1 MCSIISDA
9 SGKKKKKKEKK
20 NIKEEG
26 KVHYVDIKQD
36 ADTSVHAESV
46 VAVSGMRW
54 CQQTQREILPRG
66 S

>member
-1 MCSIISDA
+1 M
-9 SGKKKKKKEKK
+9 
-20 NIKEEG
+20 
-26 KVHYVDIKQD
+26 HYVDIKQD

-54 CQQTQREILPRG
+54 RQQTQREILPRG